1 MTEENDFH
9 FAEFAKPVAKHGKN
23 RRLRTLL
30 VLLYVFAGIA
40 YAAIAVAI
48 TIPHLIAILP
58 LLLWILIY
66 FTWGLVSYECC
77 VRVASG
83 KIAFLKLRGKKEKTV
98 VTFALKE
105 IVYARPYTPNAPQA
119 SGVRMRDL
127 RADEREAG
135 YILLH
140 KTETGEELIRFEATL
155 AVVNAMH
162 YYNKNVIIDKDVL
175 KI

>member
-30 VLLYVFAGIA
+30 ILLYVFAGIA
-40 YAAIAVAI
+40 YAATAVAI

-58 LLLWILIY
+58 LLLWILIF

-105 IVYARPYTPNAPQA
+105 IVYACPYTPDALQTSA
-119 SGVRMRDL
+119 VRVRDL

-135 YILLH
+135 YILLR

-155 AVVNAMH
+155 AVAKAMQ
-162 YYNKNVIIDKDVL
+162 YYNKNVTVDKNAL
-175 KI
+175 IL